1 MGSNVSRVDH
11 EHHVSPW
18 NVPNVLTVFRLVLVP
33 VFIWLMFLEASG
45 VRWWAVLVF
54 MVAAATDQ
62 LDGHI
67 ARAQNLI
74 TDFGRLM
81 DPIAD
86 KALTL
91 GAFIMLSIAE
101 LLPWWVTILIAIREL
116 GITALR
122 AVLLRRDI
130 VVSANKGGKL
140 KTVLQIFAIWLLLIP
155 WQSLSA
161 SWPAYASLAHGM
173 LIFGWV
179 VAGLALLMTVWSG
192 LVYVVEGAK
201 LWKASSPKGESK

>member
-45 VRWWAVLVF
+45 ARWWAVLVF

-91 GAFIMLSIAE
+91 GAFIMLSIAG